1 MTRIYNQVEVS
12 QEVQHALNNNQPVVA
27 LESTIISHGMP
38 WPQNAETALL
48 VSKTV
53 RDNGAIPATIAVID
67 GKLKAGLTVDEIERL
82 AKQGQSVM
90 KCSRRDLPYVVA
102 NKTLGATTVAATML
116 IAEKAGIRI
125 FATGGIGGVH
135 RGATETMDVSADLT
149 ELGKTSVAV
158 VCAGAKSILDL
169 ALTKEYLE
177 TQGVAILGYQ
187 TKQLP
192 AFYTQSSSYEV
203 DFCLDSPHEIA
214 RFLDC
219 KWSLGL
225 EGGVVIANPIP
236 AEFAMNDAVI
246 TKQIEQA
253 LKEANALGIK
263 GKDTTPF
270 LLKKITDQTEGE
282 SLKANIQLVLNNA
295 RLAAKI
301 ATEFTKLRR

>member
-1 MTRIYNQVEVS
+1 MTQNFTLVEVLP
-12 QEVQHALNNNQPVVA
+12 EVQAALDNNQPVVA

-53 RDNGAIPATIAVID
+53 RENGAIPATIAVID
-67 GKLKAGLTVDEIERL
+67 GKLKAGLTIEEIELL

-102 NKTLGATTVAATML
+102 KKTLGATTVAATML
-116 IAEKAGIRI
+116 IAEKAGIKI

-135 RGATETMDVSADLT
+135 RGAAETMDISADLT

-177 TQGVAILGYQ
+177 TQGVPILGYQ

-192 AFYTQSSSYEV
+192 AFYTQSSTHEV
-203 DFCLDSPHEIA
+203 DFRLDTPEEVA
-214 RFLDC
+214 RFLQS
-219 KWSLGL
+219 KWTLGL
-225 EGGVVIANPIP
+225 VGGVVIANPIP
-236 AEFAMNDAVI
+236 DEFAMNENVI
-246 TKQIEQA
+246 TEQIEQA
-253 LKEANALGIK
+253 LLEAKQLGIK
-263 GKDTTPF
+263 GKETTPF
-270 LLKKITDQTEGE
+270 LLKRITDQTEGE

-295 RLAAKI
+295 RLASRIAQELAKI
-301 ATEFTKLRR
+301 

>member
-1 MTRIYNQVEVS
+1 MNPIPTQIDILPEVR
-12 QEVQHALNNNQPVVA
+12 QALDNNQPVVA

-38 WPQNAETALL
+38 WPQNAETALM
-48 VSKTV
+48 VSKMV
-53 RDNGAIPATIAVID
+53 RDSGAIPATIAVID
-67 GKLKAGLTVDEIERL
+67 GKLKAGLTKDEIERL

-102 NKTLGATTVAATML
+102 KKTLGATTVAATML

-135 RGATETMDVSADLT
+135 REANETMDVSADLA

-187 TKQLP
+187 TTRLP
-192 AFYTQSSSYEV
+192 AFFTQSSEHEV
-203 DFCLDSPHEIA
+203 DFRLDTAVEIA
-214 RFLDC
+214 QFLDC
-219 KWSLGL
+219 KWSIGL
-225 EGGVVIANPIP
+225 EGGVVITNPIP
-236 AEFAMNDAVI
+236 DEYALDEKMI
-246 TKQIEQA
+246 STQIEKA
-253 LKEANALGIK
+253 LIEAKRQGIK
-263 GKDTTPF
+263 GKESTPF
-270 LLKKITDQTEGE
+270 LLKKITEMTQGK

-295 RLAAKI
+295 RLASEIAKELTNI
-301 ATEFTKLRR
+301 